1 MGILSN
7 QSKTYPKEKIN
18 STLDEVPP
26 PAAATVPFDV
36 DLIHWGESQPPEI
49 MPTAYV
55 TFIITLIHSSIG
67 WTHCT
72 DTGVQNLSL
81 RSQRQVYLEINLC
94 LFFSFPFI
102 GRDGIAPVSQYN
114 IYWRLQAD

>member
-7 QSKTYPKEKIN
+7 QSKTYPKGKIN

-55 TFIITLIHSSIG
+55 TFIITLIHSYIG
-67 WTHCT
+67 WTHYT
-72 DTGVQNLSL
+72 GTGVQNLTL
-81 RSQRQVYLEINLC
+81 RSQRQVYL
-94 LFFSFPFI
+94 
-102 GRDGIAPVSQYN
+102 
-114 IYWRLQAD
+114 